1 MSEKSKELI
10 KNIIQ
15 SEYKIH
21 HAMARM
27 IAESMIEVIDKLYK
41 SHCEKHGSEL

>member
-10 KNIIQ
+10 KNIVQ

-27 IAESMIEVIDKLYK
+27 IVESMIEVIDKMFRK
-41 SHCEKHGSEL
+41 HCEKHRTGL